1 MKNKIAIS
9 IGEIFI
15 KAELNDTKTAKK
27 ILEQLPLESEASLW
41 GDEIYFS
48 IPVKHDLENPK
59 DEVDIGELAFWPQG
73 SAFCIFFGKTP
84 ASVNDRP
91 RPISPVTPIGKISN
105 QEAIEDMKKVKESD
119 AIKITFLND

>member
-1 MKNKIAIS
+1 MKNKIAIH
-9 IGEIFI
+9 IGDIFI
-15 KAELNDTKTAKK
+15 KAALNDTKTAKK
-27 ILEQLPLESEASLW
+27 ILDQLPLESEVSLW
-41 GDEIYFS
+41 GEEIYFS
-48 IPVKHDLENPK
+48 IPVKHDLENQK